1 MTARVIARRVGIIDG
16 NGNAVITGRELDQL
30 SLTEF
35 EKQVEK
41 IRVYA
46 RVAPEQKLK
55 IVKALQDKEQFVAM
69 TWMGMKS

>member
-1 MTARVIARRVGIIDG
+1 VGIIDG